1 MESIIYDFSELAA
14 KNATEI
20 KVNKYISNS
29 DDGMVLI
36 GKILSGNSRPD
47 LEKNI
52 RTANILKSELL
63 GCLAGIGLENE
74 LLYYEKLLKISEK
87 LSSYENQEV
96 INSKIIVAIGGKFSA
111 GKSCFINSIFGNDVR
126 LLPEEQNPTTS
137 IPTFVISGNEKSFM
151 AVVNDTAAIKLDEEE
166 MQALTHKFYDKYK
179 FGFNQFIDK
188 LILTIETFP
197 YKNIALLD
205 TPGYSKDDSGVR
217 QNVSDE
223 GKALSQ
229 LRTADYI
236 IWLVDCENG
245 TVHQKD
251 IEFIKRVAPEKKVLF
266 IFNKCDKKTDREI
279 EDIIKHAKQTLTD
292 AEVLYEDVVSYS
304 SVMPEEYDKRKKI
317 SKFLKRVNKIKK
329 DNTLS
334 VLLNTIIDGIRKD
347 ILDLQ
352 SRKKVLRSNV
362 IKSINSSYDPIKING
377 CVYLLKNIERDI
389 EVIEQ
394 KRKAFERKWYN
405 VKNLLSERGL

>member
-1 MESIIYDFSELAA
+1 MNSEIFDFGEIAA
-14 KNATEI
+14 KNATVI
-20 KVNKYISNS
+20 KVNRYISNS

-36 GKILSGNSRPD
+36 GKILSGNSQAN
-47 LEKNI
+47 LEKRI

-63 GCLAGIGLENE
+63 GSLAGIGLKDE

-87 LSSYENQEV
+87 LSSYENQV
-96 INSKIIVAIGGKFSA
+96 AINSKIIVAIGGKFSA

-137 IPTFVISGNEKSFM
+137 IPTFVISGNEKSFT
-151 AVVNDTAAIKLDEEE
+151 AVVNNTTAVKLDEEE

-188 LILTIETFP
+188 LILTIENFP
-197 YKNIALLD
+197 YQNIALLD

-223 GKALSQ
+223 GKALTQ

-245 TVHQKD
+245 TVHHKD
-251 IEFIKRVAPEKKVLF
+251 IEFLKRVAPEKKILF

-279 EDIIKHAKQTLTD
+279 EGIIMHAKQTLND
-292 AEVLYEDVVSYS
+292 AELLYEDVVSYS
-304 SVMPEEYDKRKKI
+304 SVMPEEYDKGKII
-317 SKFLKRVNKIKK
+317 SKFLEHINKAKK
-329 DNTLS
+329 DNAPS
-334 VLLNTIIDGIRKD
+334 VLLNAIIDDIRKD

-377 CVYLLKNIERDI
+377 CVNLLKSIESDI
-389 EVIEQ
+389 ESIEH
-394 KRKAFERKWYN
+394 KRNMFERKWHN